1 MRILL
6 FFLWLT
12 LGLAYFLIWNQRNDC
27 CTGGT
32 QQVLSFPS
40 LFTGSPSSDAPEVL
54 SLPES
59 LNTGQNDPVQAN
71 HLKIQSLDTVDI
83 TPGCILFKWGQSDP
97 ITRPCFNAWRDS
109 IAGQLKEGQM
119 LEMIGEYFDRENQVM
134 ASGNVG
140 LLRALKT
147 KKLFQGVMNETLL
160 KIRSNSVPERDSV
173 EHRLFQSLR
182 VQVIFYNELIKEMD
196 EKTLIYFAYGTEDQI
211 HNQWLESYTDHL
223 VAMLKNTRHEL
234 QLVGHTDDDATA
246 ESNQKLG
253 LQRAE
258 LVKYLLVSKGL
269 KASRIKTSSKGE
281 SSPIA
286 PNDTEQNRSLNRRV
300 ELFILSPNQSK

>member
-12 LGLAYFLIWNQRNDC
+12 LGLAYFLIWNQRGDC
-27 CTGGT
+27 CAGGT
-32 QQVLSFPS
+32 QQVLNLPS
-40 LFTGSPSSDAPEVL
+40 LFTASPSSDQTEQVV
-54 SLPES
+54 SLPET
-59 LNTGQNDPVQAN
+59 LNTSQIDPIHAN
-71 HLKIQSLDTVDI
+71 HLVQTMDSVDT

-97 ITRPCFNAWRDS
+97 IARTCFNEWRDS

-119 LEMIGEYFDRENQVM
+119 LELIGEYFDRENQVM

-140 LLRALKT
+140 LLRAVKT
-147 KKLFQGVMNETLL
+147 KKLFQGVINEARL
-160 KIRSNSVPERDSV
+160 KTRGISVPERDSV
-173 EHRLFQSLR
+173 EHNLFQSLR

-211 HNQWLESYTDHL
+211 HNQWLESYADHL

-246 ESNQKLG
+246 ESNLKLG

-258 LVKYLLVSKGL
+258 LIKYLLVSKGL

-281 SSPIA
+281 STPIA

-300 ELFILSPNQSK
+300 ELFILPPNQSK